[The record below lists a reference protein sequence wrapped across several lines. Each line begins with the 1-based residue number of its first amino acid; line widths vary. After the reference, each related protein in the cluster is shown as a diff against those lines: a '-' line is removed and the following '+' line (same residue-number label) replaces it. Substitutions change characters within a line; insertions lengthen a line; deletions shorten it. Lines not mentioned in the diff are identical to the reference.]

1 MFTLSNATFGSSNAT
16 FGLSNATLGLI
27 RPSLISNKISTYIKD
42 TTGEDVAPYKVN
54 SFTWSATT
62 QEVNANITISSSY
75 IGSETDLTT
84 DLTTDSYN
92 YNGNTYNFFTL
103 LPFVSLISF
112 LAGYKLSICLRN

>member
-1 MFTLSNATFGSSNAT
+1 MFT
-16 FGLSNATLGLI
+16 LSNATLGLI
-27 RPSLISNKISTYIKD
+27 RPSLISNNVSTYIKD
-42 TTGEDVAPYKVN
+42 TTNKSLEKYKNKVRFIIPN
-54 SFTWSATT
+54 KS
-62 QEVNANITISSSY
+62 
-75 IGSETDLTT
+75 T